1 MTPNERPIPVTLVT
15 GFLGAGKTT
24 FLNHLLQDEHGA
36 RLAVIIN
43 EFDEVGIDRDLVRN
57 ASGQLVEMNNGCLCC
72 TVQGDLKDVIAEII
86 ASGKELDGIVIE
98 TTGLADPG
106 PIATGLFADPFL
118 CDATRLDAIVTLVDA
133 FNVPKLLS
141 PSLSAD
147 RAEDGALARAQ
158 IGYADVILLNKTDLV
173 TDAEREALK
182 ASLRDLNRMAR
193 LYEVRQSVVPLSQ
206 VLGIEA
212 FEFNARFGPEAP
224 HADGHHHDPG
234 IGSVSFHFERPFD
247 QVKLN
252 TFFCDLL
259 REHGNDLYRCKG
271 VVNVEGLD
279 EPLLFQGVST
289 LFATASGTWKEG
301 DTRTTRAV
309 FIGRNLDRARL
320 EAGMLGC
327 LAQA

>member
-1 MTPNERPIPVTLVT
+1 MTPIERPIPVTLVT

-24 FLNHLLQDEHGA
+24 FLNHLLSDDHGA

-72 TVQGDLKDVIAEII
+72 TVQGDLKGVIEEIV

-106 PIATGLFADPFL
+106 PIAIGLFADPFL
-118 CDATRLDAIVTLVDA
+118 CEATRLDAIITLVDA
-133 FNVPKLLS
+133 FNAPRLLD
-141 PSLSAD
+141 PALPPE
-147 RAEDGALARAQ
+147 REEDGTLAGAQ

-173 TDAEREALK
+173 TDAQREALK
-182 ASLRDLNRMAR
+182 ERLRGLNQMAR
-193 LYEVRQSVVPLSQ
+193 LHEVRQSVVPLAH

-212 FEFNARFGPEAP
+212 FEFNARFGEASP
-224 HADGHHHDPG
+224 HSDEHHHDPG

-259 REHGNDLYRCKG
+259 REHGNDIYRCKG
-271 VVNVEGLD
+271 VVNVAGLD

-289 LFATASGTWKEG
+289 LFATSSGVWRQG
-301 DTRTTRAV
+301 APRQTRAV
-309 FIGRNLDRARL
+309 FIGRNLDRASL
-320 EAGMLGC
+320 EAGMVAC
-327 LAQA
+327 LA